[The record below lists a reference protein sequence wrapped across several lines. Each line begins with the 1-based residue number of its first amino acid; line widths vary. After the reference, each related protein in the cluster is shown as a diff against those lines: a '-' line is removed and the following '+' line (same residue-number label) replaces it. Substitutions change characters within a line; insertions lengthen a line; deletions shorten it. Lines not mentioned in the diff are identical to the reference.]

1 MSSGEWRI
9 DTGRPLLK
17 STLPCY
23 PPVEK
28 TVGGAMD
35 DRGTAR
41 EERFAALTA
50 EATSCLRCERMRDR
64 VAVLGPRNGS
74 LRPRVLFLAEAPG
87 RNGADRTRIP
97 FSGDKSGENFET
109 LLASIDLRREEIF
122 ITNSVLCSPRKAS
135 GANDKPTLGELRN
148 CSDLLRRQVEL
159 LDPPI
164 VVTLGAVAL
173 AAIKRIE
180 PHSFQLQQHAA
191 RIVPW
196 HGRRLIPLYHPSPQV
211 LITSRSLAAQ
221 LEDYRSIRAAL
232 AEIEAISQ
240 E

>member
-1 MSSGEWRI
+1 MDEL
-9 DTGRPLLK
+9 GR
-17 STLPCY
+17 
-23 PPVEK
+23 
-28 TVGGAMD
+28 
-35 DRGTAR
+35 AR
-41 EERFAALTA
+41 EERFAGLAA
-50 EATSCLRCERMRDR
+50 EASSCQRCERMRDR
-64 VAVLGPRNGS
+64 VAVLGPGNGS

-97 FSGDKSGENFET
+97 FSGDKSGENFEA
-109 LLASIDLRREEIF
+109 LLASIGLTRDEIF

-148 CSDLLRRQVEL
+148 CSDFLRRQVEL

-173 AAIKRIE
+173 AAIKRIQ
-180 PHSFQLQQHAA
+180 PHPFLLQEHAA
-191 RIVPW
+191 QILPW

-221 LEDYRSIRAAL
+221 MEDYRSIRAAL
-232 AEIEAISQ
+232 TEIDVVPPK
-240 E
+240 